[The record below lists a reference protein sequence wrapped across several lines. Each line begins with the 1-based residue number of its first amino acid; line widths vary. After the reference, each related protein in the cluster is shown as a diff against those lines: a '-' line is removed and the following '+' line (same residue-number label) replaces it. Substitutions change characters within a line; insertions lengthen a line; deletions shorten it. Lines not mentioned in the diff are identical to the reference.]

1 MVEKSGN
8 NKEKKAGASTDDG
21 GVNRKHEDHGVHFE
35 TLAANA
41 SHFLDIK
48 SGAVVPPIQTSTTF
62 ARDNHYQLLNPASAY
77 ARDDSPGFL
86 PAERVITDLEN
97 AFAGCLFGSGM
108 AAISAVIDSLQGN
121 RHVLMP
127 NSLYWGVDS
136 WLTHHAEKSGL
147 RVSRY
152 DNAEE
157 PGLRKAIEAL
167 VEAGDK
173 PDLVW
178 VETPSNPLLHVTDL
192 EESARLAHDAGA
204 LLCVDSTA
212 ATPVHTRPLDFGADL
227 VVHSATKYLNGHSDA
242 LAGIVVTREESA
254 LWLSIQKHRYNAG
267 GVPGSLESWL
277 LTRGLRTLFL
287 RVRQASSSAMSLAQ
301 MLDSRSEVTVVHY
314 PGLPSHPGYSIAC
327 KQMHDGFGGLFSFE
341 LAGGRDAALQVA
353 GALQLITSATSLGGT
368 ETLIEHRAS
377 VEPPGSGVP
386 EGLLRLSTG
395 IEQVG
400 DLSNDLCQALDSL

>member
-1 MVEKSGN
+1 MVP
-8 NKEKKAGASTDDG
+8 DDG
-21 GVNRKHEDHGVHFE
+21 DGKNATNSTVNRIHEDHGIHFE

-48 SGAVVPPIQTSTTF
+48 SGAVVPSIQTSTTF
-62 ARDNHYQLLNPASAY
+62 ARDNHYELLNPANVY
-77 ARDDSPGFL
+77 ARDNSPAFL

-127 NSLYWGVDS
+127 MSLYWGVDS
-136 WLTHHAEKSGL
+136 WLTHHSEKGGL

-152 DNAEE
+152 DNGEE
-157 PGLRKAIEAL
+157 TGLAKALAAL
-167 VEAGDK
+167 VDAGDE

-178 VETPSNPLLHVTDL
+178 VETPSNPLIHVTDL
-192 EESARLAHDAGA
+192 EASARLAHDAGA

-242 LAGIVVTREESA
+242 LAGIVVTREESP

-267 GVPGSLESWL
+267 NVAGSLEAWL

-287 RVRQASSSAMSLAQ
+287 RVRQASSSAMTLAQ
-301 MLDSRSEVTVVHY
+301 MLDSRSEVSVVHY
-314 PGLPSHPGYSIAC
+314 PGLPSHPGHSIAC
-327 KQMHDGFGGLFSFE
+327 KQMHDGFGSLFSIE
-341 LAGGRDAALQVA
+341 LSGGRDAALQGA
-353 GALQLITSATSLGGT
+353 GALELITSATSLGGT

-377 VEPPGSGVP
+377 VEPPNSGVP
-386 EGLLRLSTG
+386 EGLLRLSIG
-395 IEQVG
+395 IEQVN